1 MTVVITG
8 SASGMGAATKKR
20 LESAGVKVL
29 GIDIA
34 NAEIVADLSSK
45 EGRQSAIAA
54 VKQKCDNTLD
64 GLVTCAG
71 LGPDG
76 PPGSR
81 IASVNYFGTVDL
93 LDGLF
98 ESLQRGNKPAVVV
111 ISSMAAA
118 AAPLDHPF
126 VAALLDHDEAEAR
139 RLVEEPYNDPNMAYV
154 GTKAAVLMAIRR
166 RAMDWG
172 KAGVRLNSIV
182 PGSIRTPMMDRIL
195 SDPVMAKGVREM
207 PYPLGRFGDPEE
219 IASVVTF
226 LLSPD
231 SSYVHGASIWVDGG
245 VDAVLFRPDRF

>member
-1 MTVVITG
+1 VSITVVTG
-8 SASGMGAATKKR
+8 SASGMGAATVKR
-20 LESAGVKVL
+20 LKSAGAKVL

-45 EGRQSAIAA
+45 KGRQSAIAA
-54 VKQKCDNTLD
+54 VKQKCNNTLD

-98 ESLQRGNKPAVVV
+98 ESLQRGNKPAAVA

-139 RLVEEPYNDPNMAYV
+139 RLVEEPNDPNMAYV
-154 GTKAAVLMAIRR
+154 GSKAAVLIAIRR

-172 KAGVRLNSIV
+172 KAGVRLNAIV
-182 PGSIRTPMMDRIL
+182 PGNIQTPMLDRIF
-195 SDPVMAKGVREM
+195 SDPVMDKVVREM

-231 SSYVHGASIWVDGG
+231 SSYVHGAGIWVDGG
-245 VDAVLFRPDRF
+245 IDAVLFRPDRF